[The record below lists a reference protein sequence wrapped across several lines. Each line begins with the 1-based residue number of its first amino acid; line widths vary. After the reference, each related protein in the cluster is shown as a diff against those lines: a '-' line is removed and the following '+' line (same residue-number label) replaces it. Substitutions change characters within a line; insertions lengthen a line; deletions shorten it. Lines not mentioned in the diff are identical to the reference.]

1 MKDEFDA
8 AQKQADDKKAMEDF
22 KRKIDATKQWV
33 ALKAKDLETLTFIRA
48 KLGELY
54 DKMLENQMRMNQN
67 DMQKMRAHVVCILFA
82 SLPEYM
88 HKAAK
93 KYTDRSKNKEDSDK
107 KRADREQKFDE
118 LIQAYPKV
126 ALAVFFREMEE
137 RLISV
142 CLATKEQM
150 EQEYRRVRRGQ
161 QLTMLEDQ
169 VYNMK
174 SDLQKNG
181 LAHLDSRMTK
191 IFQQSKSKVKG
202 NMVGSG
208 SKSEQ
213 DKHRRSNST
222 ATQTQYFQS
231 SSEQRQNIQK
241 QQQKESSIGQV
252 RFSSPSAS
260 ADENKFQNIATRRK
274 DIFYERTIQLAA
286 ASFGQPRFK
295 IKAVKKFR
303 EIYDEPPQLQPP
315 HIPQQKQP
323 VAARQQEQ
331 QPQQCKPRDMY
342 MNLRNL
348 RRCHFGNKRRG
359 HQSKATPHVRRESPR
374 NLAALFFE
382 YVQQL
387 TLVDLVLIRKFISLH
402 HTDIDPETFPPAA
415 QTLLVLRDKF
425 IPLARYCR
433 ASFQSSVRDL
443 LRKVKLRLFFDS
455 KPNKQQNHTPFFKR
469 FRLPSSCN
477 PKLNAEIEQ
486 ELES

>member
-1 MKDEFDA
+1 
-8 AQKQADDKKAMEDF
+8 
-22 KRKIDATKQWV
+22 
-33 ALKAKDLETLTFIRA
+33 
-48 KLGELY
+48 
-54 DKMLENQMRMNQN
+54 MNQN

-191 IFQQSKSKVKG
+191 IFQQSKSKG

-222 ATQTQYFQS
+222 ASKHKHNTS
-231 SSEQRQNIQK
+231 SRARSKGKTNRSNSRKNQAP
-241 QQQKESSIGQV
+241 V
-252 RFSSPSAS
+252 RSAS
-260 ADENKFQNIATRRK
+260 ARRRQAQMRTSSKTSRQDAKTSSTRGRSNS
-274 DIFYERTIQLAA
+274 Q
-286 ASFGQPRFK
+286 
-295 IKAVKKFR
+295 
-303 EIYDEPPQLQPP
+303 
-315 HIPQQKQP
+315 
-323 VAARQQEQ
+323 RQVSGN
-331 QPQQCKPRDMY
+331 RDSKS
-342 MNLRNL
+342 R
-348 RRCHFGNKRRG
+348 
-359 HQSKATPHVRRESPR
+359 QSKSSARSMTSHRSFSRHTSRSKNSQSQHGSR
-374 NLAALFFE
+374 NSS
-382 YVQQL
+382 
-387 TLVDLVLIRKFISLH
+387 RSN
-402 HTDIDPETFPPAA
+402 
-415 QTLLVLRDKF
+415 
-425 IPLARYCR
+425 
-433 ASFQSSVRDL
+433 ASRV
-443 LRKVKLRLFFDS
+443 
-455 KPNKQQNHTPFFKR
+455 T
-469 FRLPSSCN
+469 CT
-477 PKLNAEIEQ
+477 
-486 ELES
+486 

>member
-1 MKDEFDA
+1 
-8 AQKQADDKKAMEDF
+8 MEDF

-54 DKMLENQMRMNQN
+54 DKMLENQMHRNQN

-126 ALAVFFREMEE
+126 TLAVFFREMEE

-222 ATQTQYFQS
+222 ASKHKHNTS
-231 SSEQRQNIQK
+231 SRARSKGKKKHK
-241 QQQKESSIGQV
+241 QQQKKTSTRQV

-359 HQSKATPHVRRESPR
+359 HQSKATPHVQRESPR

-415 QTLLVLRDKF
+415 QTLLVLGDKF
-425 IPLARYCR
+425 IPLARARSNYGFSST
-433 ASFQSSVRDL
+433 ASPTSSRTTL
-443 LRKVKLRLFFDS
+443 L
-455 KPNKQQNHTPFFKR
+455 
-469 FRLPSSCN
+469 SSRGSDC
-477 PKLNAEIEQ
+477 LH
-486 ELES
+486 LSTRS